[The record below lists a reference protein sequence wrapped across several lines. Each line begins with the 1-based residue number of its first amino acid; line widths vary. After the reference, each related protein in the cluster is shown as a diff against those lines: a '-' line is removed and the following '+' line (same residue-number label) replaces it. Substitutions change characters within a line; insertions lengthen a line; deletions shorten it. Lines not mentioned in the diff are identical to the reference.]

1 MKFSYTAVWNDV
13 VAMLRANGS
22 LLLAIAGVFF
32 LLPALLTGYLL
43 PQPEQAASGEA
54 QLARMMEYY
63 TANIGW
69 LLLGNLVNMVGVIA
83 IYLLLFDARGRT
95 VGGAIA
101 GALPILPFYLLMSI
115 LVGLAVGVGL
125 VLLVL
130 PGIYLMGRLVAA
142 GPAMVAEGRHNP
154 LDAIRGSWAKT
165 RGKGWAV
172 AGMVL
177 IVAISGLLLSMV
189 ATVVLGSV
197 FYLIGGREGVGP
209 LLVLILNSAVGAL
222 FSTVLYVLF
231 AAIYR
236 ALRSPEPSTTGI

>member
-142 GPAMVAEGRHNP
+142 GPPEVALTDAALRQAYSGR
-154 LDAIRGSWAKT
+154 
-165 RGKGWAV
+165 
-172 AGMVL
+172 
-177 IVAISGLLLSMV
+177 
-189 ATVVLGSV
+189 VLGSATA
-197 FYLIGGREGVGP
+197 P
-209 LLVLILNSAVGAL
+209 H
-222 FSTVLYVLF
+222 
-231 AAIYR
+231 
-236 ALRSPEPSTTGI
+236 